1 MGLSLSKC
9 RRGRL
14 VSSNYFLTLTCTRK
28 MALKL
33 LKKVTTCVAR
43 TCHSWRW
50 MSTPPS
56 SSVNHETRNF
66 QEMPTEWGS
75 RLFGAGRKLFE
86 AGPHEFIGE
95 MKEKH
100 GKVFRVRAFAG
111 KYLVVVADVDGAET
125 VLRNEGKYPS
135 RGDTVRAFNLVL
147 TEYNRMNGLPSSATS
162 LTAV

>member
-1 MGLSLSKC
+1 
-9 RRGRL
+9 
-14 VSSNYFLTLTCTRK
+14 
-28 MALKL
+28 
-33 LKKVTTCVAR
+33 
-43 TCHSWRW
+43 
-50 MSTPPS
+50 
-56 SSVNHETRNF
+56 
-66 QEMPTEWGS
+66 
-75 RLFGAGRKLFE
+75 
-86 AGPHEFIGE
+86 

>member
-1 MGLSLSKC
+1 MPLGVYLDI
-9 RRGRL
+9 RIA
-14 VSSNYFLTLTCTRK
+14 K

-33 LKKVTTCVAR
+33 LKKATTCVAR
-43 TCHSWRW
+43 TSHSWRW

-75 RLFGAGRKLFE
+75 RLFGAGRKLFPK
-86 AGPHEFIGE
+86 PHEFIGE

-111 KYLVVVADVDGAET
+111 KYLVVVADVDGAEA

-135 RGDTVRAFNLVL
+135 RGDSLKSINLVF
-147 TEYNRMNGLPSSATS
+147 TEYNRIHGIPNSAS
-162 LTAV
+162 ILTTV